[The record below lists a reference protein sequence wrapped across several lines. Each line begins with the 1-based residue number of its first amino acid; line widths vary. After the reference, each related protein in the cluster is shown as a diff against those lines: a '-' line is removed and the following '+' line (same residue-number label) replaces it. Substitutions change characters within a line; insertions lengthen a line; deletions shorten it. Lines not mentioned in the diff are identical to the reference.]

1 MENVEQEIYLWT
13 LIKMA
18 DCFEATA
25 SCRYASVCMLYDLW
39 NSVAE
44 NTNA

>member
-1 MENVEQEIYLWT
+1 MLNEFYLRT

-25 SCRYASVCMLYDLW
+25 SCRYASVCMLY
-39 NSVAE
+39 VI
-44 NTNA
+44 